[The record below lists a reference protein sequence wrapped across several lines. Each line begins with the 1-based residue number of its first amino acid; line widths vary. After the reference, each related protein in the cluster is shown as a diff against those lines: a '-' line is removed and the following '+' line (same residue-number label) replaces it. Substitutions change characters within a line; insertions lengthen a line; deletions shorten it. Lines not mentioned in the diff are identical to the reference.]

1 MEVLSQA
8 LPIVI
13 DILLIVLITVF
24 IIVGIKII
32 GIMNHTER
40 LVNNIEEKVN
50 TFNTFFGFM
59 NVVNEKFAGVTEKVA
74 TIIEDLIKRVP
85 RRKPKKVT
93 PVETEEEE
101 YVFDEDIEEEDI

>member
-1 MEVLSQA
+1 MEVLSEA

-24 IIVGIKII
+24 IIVGIKLINV
-32 GIMNHTER
+32 MNHTER
-40 LVNNIEEKVN
+40 LINNVEEKVN

-74 TIIEDLIKRVP
+74 SIIEDLIKRIP
-85 RRKPKKVT
+85 RRKPKKV
-93 PVETEEEE
+93 VEEEE
-101 YVFDEDIEEEDI
+101 YEDGYEYDEDIDE